1 MRNEKGEVRRD
12 TSEIKRIIKDYYK
25 QLYTNK
31 MDSIKKIQKQSKLE
45 MIFQLWTRKK
55 YKIWTHQSQIL
66 KLKLWL
72 KIFL

>member
-1 MRNEKGEVRRD
+1 MRNEKGEIRRD

-45 MIFQLWTRKK
+45 MIFQL
-55 YKIWTHQSQIL
+55 
-66 KLKLWL
+66 
-72 KIFL
+72 